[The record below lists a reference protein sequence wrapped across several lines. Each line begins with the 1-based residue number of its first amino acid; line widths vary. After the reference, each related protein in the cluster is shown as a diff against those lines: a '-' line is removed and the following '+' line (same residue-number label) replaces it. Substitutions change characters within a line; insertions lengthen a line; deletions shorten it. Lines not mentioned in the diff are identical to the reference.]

1 MKPLIV
7 LTRIMCVGLFW
18 SVFFIEGVRVIMLK
32 NWYFDI
38 FQTAHWQHAWNL
50 WMSGWVI
57 NTPKEWA
64 FVLIVLTFIPL
75 WLSGWAALSMIR
87 WEKIFIKILRLPW
100 ITFKR
105 GFFKPVKIIAHSS
118 VQSKAVK
125 KKKSY
130 KDVRPRSLRLPLDE
144 RPEPVNTS
152 KLVSATS
159 KVKPLVPAIAAA
171 EAPAPSMVA
180 AKPSIPPS
188 PNTATA
194 SEGAAFTHSL
204 FNMDENLDDDF
215 DFDID
220 SFDLDKASAP
230 DKEDVSQPASPPP
243 AKRAPQQAQAQQGR
257 NPKKDRR
264 PQNQS
269 SAPMQA
275 QNNSR
280 GTNAPAQ
287 QNNSKKSGSGSSIL
301 DVIRQHGFETIN
313 GATIKNTLVDFIG
326 VAKGQIVLCLIDKE
340 PGDWLADE
348 ERFNDEEPLWF
359 SESSHRISPV
369 RKVDLACKFL
379 QDKLAAADM
388 VLNVVPYVIIS
399 IGNIINAEDMFDI
412 WGDLGVKVVRIDRG
426 TPKDIP
432 LFAKELPDAE
442 APLDRDTFEKVKK
455 LIRNIA

>member
-18 SVFFIEGVRVIMLK
+18 SVFFIEGVRLIMLK

-87 WEKIFIKILRLPW
+87 WEKIFMKMMRLPW
-100 ITFKR
+100 IVVKR
-105 GFFKPVKIIAHSS
+105 CFFKPVKIIARSS
-118 VQSKAVK
+118 VPSKAVK

-130 KDVRPRSLRLPLDE
+130 KDVRPRSLRLPLDD

-171 EAPAPSMVA
+171 EAPVPNVVASRPAPLASAQTQVA
-180 AKPSIPPS
+180 
-188 PNTATA
+188 
-194 SEGAAFTHSL
+194 EGSAFTHSL
-204 FNMDENLDDDF
+204 FNMDEGSDDDF

-220 SFDLDKASAP
+220 SFDLDKATEP
-230 DKEDVSQPASPPP
+230 DKGAQPPAPKAYQPAAQSRSP
-243 AKRAPQQAQAQQGR
+243 KRE
-257 NPKKDRR
+257 RR
-264 PQNQS
+264 SQNQNS
-269 SAPMQA
+269 NAAPMQ
-275 QNNSR
+275 NNPPR
-280 GTNAPAQ
+280 GSNGAAQ
-287 QNNSKKSGSGSSIL
+287 QNNTKKTGSGSSIL

-326 VAKGQIVLCLIDKE
+326 VAKGKIVLCLIDKE

-379 QDKLAAADM
+379 QDKLAAANINLD
-388 VLNVVPYVIIS
+388 VTPYVIIS

-412 WGDLGVKVVRIDRG
+412 WNDLGVKVARIDRG

-432 LFAKELPDAE
+432 LFARELPNAE
-442 APLDRDTFEKVKK
+442 APLERDSFEKIKK